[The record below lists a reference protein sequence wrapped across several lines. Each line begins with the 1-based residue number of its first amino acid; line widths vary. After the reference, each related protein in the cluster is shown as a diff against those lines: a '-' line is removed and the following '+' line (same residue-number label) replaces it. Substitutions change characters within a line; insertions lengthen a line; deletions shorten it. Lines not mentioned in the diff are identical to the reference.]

1 MARAL
6 WSGSINFGLVNIPIK
21 VVTAVKDKDI
31 RFNQLHA
38 KDGARIRY
46 KKVCAKD
53 GEEVPSDEIIKG
65 YEIVAG
71 QYVTLT
77 DEELE
82 AADPKRT
89 RTVDIEDFVDQVDI
103 DPMFYDKPYFL
114 IPDKNAHKAY
124 KLLLEA
130 LVESDKVGI
139 ARMVM
144 HDKEHLVAIRAKE
157 GALVME
163 TMYFHDEI
171 VTVASLK
178 EDLQGDEG
186 RVDKRQVDLA
196 QQLIESLSAEFEPNK
211 YKDNYRE
218 RVQSIIETKAAG
230 KKIVAEP
237 TATPAGRTADLLL
250 ALEASLAKA
259 KTKTGKS
266 TKKGK

>member
-1 MARAL
+1 MARAI

-21 VVTAVKDKDI
+21 LVTAVKDKDI

-38 KDGARIRY
+38 KDGARIKY

-53 GEEVPSDEIIKG
+53 GEEVPNDEIVKG

-89 RTVDIEDFVDQVDI
+89 RTVEIEDFCDQVQI

-114 IPDKNAHKAY
+114 VPDKNAHKAY

-130 LVESDKVGI
+130 LVETDKVGI

-157 GALVME
+157 GALVLE

-171 VTVASLK
+171 VQVSSLK
-178 EDLQGDEG
+178 DELASDDAHA
-186 RVDKRQVDLA
+186 DKRQVDLA
-196 QQLIESLSAEFEPNK
+196 QQLIESLSADFDPKK
-211 YKDNYRE
+211 YKDAHRE
-218 RVQSIIETKAAG
+218 RVQDIIEKKAKG
-230 KKIVAEP
+230 KKITVEP
-237 TATPAGRTADLLL
+237 SAAPAGRTADLLL

-259 KTKTGKS
+259 KKPAKAA
-266 TKKGK
+266 KKGK

>member
-21 VVTAVKDKDI
+21 LVTAI
-31 RFNQLHA
+31 RQKEIHFNQLHE

-53 GEEVPSDEIIKG
+53 GEEVPSDEIVKG
-65 YEIVAG
+65 YEISAG

-89 RTVDIEDFVDQVDI
+89 RAVEIEDFVDQVQI
-103 DPMFYDKPYFL
+103 DPMYYDKPYFL
-114 IPDKNAHKAY
+114 VPDKNAHKAY
-124 KLLLEA
+124 RLLLEA
-130 LVESDKVGI
+130 LVETDKVGI

-144 HDKEHLVAIRAKE
+144 HDKEHVVAIRAKE

-171 VTVASLK
+171 VPVSSLK
-178 EDLQGDEG
+178 EDLESETAGAA
-186 RVDKRQVDLA
+186 DKRQVALA
-196 QQLIESLSAEFEPNK
+196 QQLIESLSAEFEPKK
-211 YKDNYRE
+211 YKDHHRA
-218 RVQSIIETKAAG
+218 RVEEIIEKKAAG
-230 KKIVAEP
+230 KKITVEAAP
-237 TATPAGRTADLLL
+237 TPAGRTSDLLV

-259 KTKTGKS
+259 KKGG

>member
-1 MARAL
+1 MARAI

-21 VVTAVKDKDI
+21 LVTAIREKEI

-38 KDGARIRY
+38 KDGARIKY

-53 GEEVPSDEIIKG
+53 GDEVPNDEIVKG

-89 RTVDIEDFVDQVDI
+89 RAVEIEDFVDQVEI
-103 DPMFYDKPYFL
+103 DPMYYDKPYFL
-114 IPDKNAHKAY
+114 VPDKNAHKAY
-124 KLLLEA
+124 RLLLEA
-130 LVESDKVGI
+130 LVETDKVGI

-144 HDKEHLVAIRAKE
+144 HDKEHVVAIRAKE

-171 VTVASLK
+171 VPVSSLK
-178 EDLQGDEG
+178 EDLESDVAGPA
-186 RVDKRQVDLA
+186 DKRQVALA
-196 QQLIESLSAEFEPNK
+196 QQLIESLSAEFEPKK
-211 YKDNYRE
+211 YKDHHRE
-218 RVQSIIETKAAG
+218 RVQEIIEKKAKG
-230 KKIVAEP
+230 KKITVEDVVA
-237 TATPAGRTADLLL
+237 PAGRTADLLV

-259 KTKTGKS
+259 KKS
-266 TKKGK
+266 AGKKGK